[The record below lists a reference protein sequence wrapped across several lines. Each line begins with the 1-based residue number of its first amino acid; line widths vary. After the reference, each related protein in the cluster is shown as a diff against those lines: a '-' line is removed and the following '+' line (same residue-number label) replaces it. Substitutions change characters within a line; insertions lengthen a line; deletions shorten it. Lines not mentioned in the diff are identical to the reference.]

1 MERCGRLIGKKLNR
15 KMWKTKW
22 KEQNGK
28 MWKTKWKEVEDK
40 MERCERQMGK
50 SEDYQLQMQD

>member
-1 MERCGRLIGKKLNR
+1 MWKTKWKDMERCGRLNG

-28 MWKTKWKEVEDK
+28 MWKTKWKDVEDK
-40 MERCERQMGK
+40 WERA
-50 SEDYQLQMQD
+50 EDYQSQLQD

>member
-1 MERCGRLIGKKLNR
+1 MERCGRL
-15 KMWKTKW
+15 
-22 KEQNGK
+22 NGK

-50 SEDYQLQMQD
+50 SEDYQSQMQD